1 MTTQTIHLLFA
12 SVLAGG
18 CYSGLDSP
26 RAMGDGEDDG
36 ADDGVGD
43 DADDGEPQRTPTD
56 QPPALENPFEVPQD
70 EIDLS
75 PFHVRVQNLVT
86 LSGQTADHAMF
97 TELYERRY
105 QLGDH
110 DYSQNF
116 APDLRWSPDKMSVWV
131 VAMKPVCDDPAFQAK
146 YPTLVNDPTPL
157 VRAAFARDPNE
168 DELQAFTEVQAGITD
183 TALRYRMVCLAVL
196 TSLEFVAR

>member
-1 MTTQTIHLLFA
+1 MTTKTIHLLFA

-43 DADDGEPQRTPTD
+43 DADGGEPQRTPTD
-56 QPPALENPFEVPQD
+56 QPPGFENPFEVPQD
-70 EIDLS
+70 EVELL
-75 PFHVRVQNLVT
+75 PFHVRAQNLAT
-86 LSGQTADHAMF
+86 LAGQTKDHPMF
-97 TELYERRY
+97 AELYERRY

-116 APDLRWSPDKMSVWV
+116 APDLRWSSDKMSVWV
-131 VAMKPVCDDPAFQAK
+131 VAMKPVCDDPVFQAK
-146 YPTLVNDPTPL
+146 YPTLVNDPTPF
-157 VRAAFARDPNE
+157 VQAAFARDPTE
-168 DELQAFTEVQAGITD
+168 DELQAFADVQSGLTD